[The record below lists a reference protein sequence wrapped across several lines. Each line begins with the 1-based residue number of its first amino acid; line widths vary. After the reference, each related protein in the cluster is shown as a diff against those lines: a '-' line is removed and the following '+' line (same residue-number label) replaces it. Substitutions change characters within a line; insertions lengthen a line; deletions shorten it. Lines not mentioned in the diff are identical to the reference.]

1 MKNSKRKIL
10 SIILCLAFV
19 AGIVCVPMP
28 TTVTA
33 TDTNPFTGILSPEWS
48 LGWNGNS
55 AVSAD
60 EFVSVVSDEVKV
72 GNNSLRIGHPTERTQ
87 LTLKLQIPV
96 TEAKN
101 YSYSLWYKATGTIT
115 DLTLYARDGADG
127 LGTGNIIGNALTSQ
141 VSTDWQQSAN
151 NEIGIDTGVFC
162 LDVGVD
168 CEAGNYVYLDNIDVF
183 ASDKPAVHL
192 NPDTSFERWREVSNG
207 NKNFYHSSEF
217 VKVVSGVSKTG
228 DKSLRIGSDKTN
240 TNITLEMKVPVI
252 SSSDIQMTYG
262 FYAKTEGSIS
272 SGVVTSK
279 NNDGNKGATNLTTTY
294 SDWTNVEAKKW
305 ISNGYMNF
313 WIAITCEK
321 DNYIYIDDVYA
332 YPTADT
338 GKHNQIYDSS
348 FEAHPVMTQLDTVP
362 LATQYVP
369 YWAQAWS
376 GDQTQKVDYITT
388 AANSGSAAL
397 ALTFPNTTKTS
408 GGLSYTYENI
418 VTGLEPET
426 EYTFE
431 GYLKTIGAPTTT
443 QILIGPNNG
452 ARGKINFGT
461 PAEYTKFT
469 KTFTTAANE
478 TEIELG
484 IYFGGKV
491 DDVIL
496 ADDFTIYK
504 TADAEKTNLMKNGG
518 FELRFPSG
526 EDFTITRINE
536 LEEWSTWIPSTPAST
551 FSESVGKI
559 KDGENTQLIYYN
571 KDKAFQGSII
581 KHIYGLENGTYTATV
596 KYRSP
601 GYGGASL
608 AAENYGGAKMQTMF
622 SSAASYDFRTVKL
635 ENIPVTDNRMDLTV
649 YANGNA
655 GQWLIIDD
663 VTLTRTDIQDANNY
677 VKNGDFETSYETTT
691 AAPEKLADNAQVW
704 QLSASDGDPYMAYV
718 SKKGYESTAAYAV
731 NNTAAQTLTLSQKVT
746 GLTDGKYVLTAYA
759 KRSAGHT
766 DATMLVQG
774 HNTNGINAFA
784 KIPVTGIW
792 TPIAVEFEVNTGEAD
807 VKFYVVGNQNDW
819 LMFDN
824 VRLFRKDTP
833 SVNLIQNGDF
843 EELYVTGD
851 TFQIEYTNEV
861 DGWTSWV
868 GDSSQGDFGD
878 SVGFITEQDSKR
890 VIFYNAND
898 SFTGSITQKIPE
910 LENGNYNVTIKAR
923 TAGYKSAVV
932 AAQGY
937 NAENTDEK
945 IQKAINVLG
954 TEMTEIKLENI
965 AVTNNSITVSVYADG
980 LAGEWLVID
989 DVIVTKADDTINLVF
1004 NGDFETKL
1012 VPQTAAPTKAE
1023 GKPSVWK
1030 ITGDDEA
1037 FLTSQSRSGSY
1048 AFAFVNNS
1056 KKSSYVAQTV
1066 EGLENGTYIV
1076 SAWVKSSG
1084 GQNAAN
1090 LVVRDYKSGNT
1101 GAQAV
1106 TAVPQTGVWTRIE
1119 REVEVTSG
1127 KLTASIYNDGN
1138 DGNWLMVD
1146 DLKLYLKSNPAVN
1159 LLPNNGFEELKPV
1172 VDPSTFNIQRVAK
1185 VAYWSSWIPQEAPSA
1200 FNQSVG
1206 YVNYEGSNRVI
1217 FYNADKA
1224 FEGSITQHIKLDN
1237 GKYDVSVQ
1245 VRTDGYQGAVVAVNN
1260 HNKDNASAKIQK
1272 SIVTGADGFE
1282 TVTLSGV
1289 EVTNGQLSLAIYGKG
1304 LAGEWIMVDNATVVK
1319 EGTTE
1324 NLVKNGDF
1332 ETTQEESKPAL
1343 NPATLDIKR
1352 TAKVPEWTTWIPKE
1366 APSAFNQSVGFVNYE
1381 GSNRVIFYN
1390 ANKAFEGSIT
1400 QHIKLDNGK
1409 YDVSV
1414 QVRTDGYQGAV
1425 VAVNNHNKDNTSA
1438 KIQKSIVTGEDGFET
1453 VTIRGIEVTNGQLSL
1468 AIYGKG
1474 LAGEWIMVDN
1484 ATVVKEGT
1492 TENLVKNGD
1501 FETMAEA
1508 EKEKLD
1514 PSKFDIQYLK
1524 AVPKWKSWVSDKSGS
1539 TFEQSVG
1546 LVKLDGGSSVIFYN
1560 AKKAFTGS
1568 ITQHIKKLE
1577 DGVYTA
1583 TVRVRT
1589 DGYKSAVIA
1598 VNQHNKA
1605 DSAAKIQKSI
1615 VLGEDGFA
1623 TVTLSGI
1630 EVTSGQVAL
1639 AIYAEGLAGQW
1650 LIIDDVTFTK
1660 DGTTKNLVENGDFE
1674 RKAVS
1679 TEFRLPPRAKR
1690 MPAAATENE
1699 SSTSSSTGSASKPND
1714 TTSSVGGSSADL
1726 APTTGDT
1733 SLIYGAVMLFLA
1745 SVMTFVITFKRKKR
1759 SK

>member
-33 TDTNPFTGILSPEWS
+33 SDTNPFTGILSPEWS
-48 LGWNGNS
+48 VGWNGNS
-55 AVSAD
+55 SVSAD
-60 EFVSVVSDEVKV
+60 EFVAVVSDEVKV
-72 GNNSLRIGHPTERTQ
+72 GNNSLRIGHPTQKTQ

-101 YSYSLWYKATGTIT
+101 YSYSLWFKASGTID

-127 LGTGNIIGNALTSQ
+127 LGTGNIIGNVLTSQ
-141 VSTDWQQSAN
+141 ISTDWKQSAN

-162 LDVGVD
+162 LDIGVT

-192 NPDTSFERWREVSNG
+192 NPDTSFERWRGIWNG
-207 NKNFYHSSEF
+207 KDDWYYDSEF
-217 VKVVSGVSKTG
+217 VQVVSGVSRTG
-228 DKSLRIGSDKTN
+228 SKSLRIGSDKVATDF
-240 TNITLEMKVPVI
+240 TLEIKVPVI
-252 SSSDIQMTYG
+252 TTSDIQMTYG
-262 FYAKTEGSIS
+262 FYAKTEGAIK
-272 SGVVTSK
+272 SGSVTSK
-279 NNDGNKGATNLTTTY
+279 NNDGNQGVKNLETTY
-294 SDWTNVEAKKW
+294 SDWTEVQAKKW

-313 WIAITCEK
+313 WIYVSCEPG
-321 DNYIYIDDVYA
+321 NYLYIDDVYA

-338 GKHNQIYDSS
+338 GKHNGIYDSS
-348 FEAHPVMTQLDTVP
+348 FETHPVMEQLASVP

-369 YWAQAWS
+369 YWNQAWN
-376 GDQTQKVDYITT
+376 GDNTQKVDYITT

-397 ALTFPNTTKTS
+397 ALTFPNTQKTS
-408 GGLSYTYENI
+408 GTLSYTYKN
-418 VTGLEPET
+418 VVAGLEPQT

-469 KTFTTAANE
+469 KTFTTAADE
-478 TEIELG
+478 TEIDLAV
-484 IYFGGKV
+484 YFVGKV

-496 ADDFTIYK
+496 ADDFVVYK
-504 TADAEKTNLMKNGG
+504 TADSEKKNLMKNGG
-518 FELRFPSG
+518 FELKFPSG
-526 EDFTITRINE
+526 EDFTITRISE
-536 LEEWSTWIPSTPAST
+536 LEEWSVWMPSTPAST

-581 KHIYGLENGTYTATV
+581 KHIYGLENGTYTATL

-622 SSAASYDFRTVKL
+622 STAASYDFKTVTL
-635 ENIPVTDNRMDLTV
+635 ENIPVTDNKLDLTV

-655 GQWLIIDD
+655 GEWLIIDD
-663 VTLTRTDIQDANNY
+663 VTLNRTDVQDATNY
-677 VKNGDFETSYETTT
+677 VKNGDFETSYDTTT

-718 SKKGYESTAAYAV
+718 SKNGYESTAAYAV

-746 GLTDGKYVLTAYA
+746 GLTDGKYVLTAYV

-774 HNTNGINAFA
+774 QNTNGINAFA
-784 KIPVTGIW
+784 KIPATGIW
-792 TPIAVEFEVNTGEAD
+792 TPIAVEFEVNTGEAN

-824 VRLFRKDTP
+824 VCLFRKDTP
-833 SVNLIQNGDF
+833 SVNLIENGDF

-851 TFQIEYTNEV
+851 TFQIEYTDSV
-861 DGWTSWV
+861 DGFTSWV
-868 GDSSQGDFGD
+868 GGSSAGTFGE

-898 SFTGSITQKIPE
+898 AFTGSITQKIPE
-910 LENGNYNVTIKAR
+910 LENGNYNVTVKAR
-923 TAGYKSAVV
+923 TAGYKSAVI

-937 NAENTDEK
+937 NAENPDEK
-945 IQKAINVLG
+945 VQKAINVLG

-965 AVTNNSITVSVYADG
+965 AVTNNAITISVYADG

-989 DVIVTKADDTINLVF
+989 DVIVTKADGVENLVF
-1004 NGDFETKL
+1004 NGDFETKRA
-1012 VPQTAAPTKAE
+1012 PQTEAPTKAE

-1030 ITGDDEA
+1030 ITGGDEA
-1037 FLTSQSRSGSY
+1037 FLTSQAQNGSY
-1048 AFAFVNNS
+1048 AFAFVNDS
-1056 KKSSYVAQTV
+1056 KKASYIAQTV

-1090 LVVRDYKSGNT
+1090 IVVRDHKAGST
-1101 GAQAV
+1101 SAQAV
-1106 TAVPQTGVWTRIE
+1106 TAIPQSGVWTRVE

-1127 KLTASIYNDGN
+1127 KLTASVYNDGN

-1146 DLKLYLKSNPAVN
+1146 DLKLYRKDNPSVN
-1159 LLPNNGFEELKPV
+1159 LLANNGFEELKPA
-1172 VDPSTFNIQRVAK
+1172 VDPSTFEINRVEK
-1185 VAYWSSWIPQEAPSA
+1185 VPEWTSWTPDDAPSA
-1200 FNQSVG
+1200 FDKSVG
-1206 YVNYEGSNRVI
+1206 FVNYEGSNRVI

-1224 FEGSITQHIKLDN
+1224 FTGSITQHIKLDN

-1245 VRTDGYQGAVVAVNN
+1245 VRTDGYQGAVIAVNN
-1260 HNKDNASAKIQK
+1260 HNKDNTAAKIQK
-1272 SIVTGADGFE
+1272 SIVAGADGFE
-1282 TVTLSGV
+1282 TVTISGI
-1289 EVTNGQLSLAIYGKG
+1289 EVTNGQISLAIYANG
-1304 LAGEWIMVDNATVVK
+1304 LAGEWLMVDNATVVK
-1319 EGTTE
+1319 QGTTE

-1332 ETTQEESKPAL
+1332 ETT
-1343 NPATLDIKR
+1343 
-1352 TAKVPEWTTWIPKE
+1352 
-1366 APSAFNQSVGFVNYE
+1366 
-1381 GSNRVIFYN
+1381 
-1390 ANKAFEGSIT
+1390 
-1400 QHIKLDNGK
+1400 
-1409 YDVSV
+1409 
-1414 QVRTDGYQGAV
+1414 
-1425 VAVNNHNKDNTSA
+1425 
-1438 KIQKSIVTGEDGFET
+1438 
-1453 VTIRGIEVTNGQLSL
+1453 
-1468 AIYGKG
+1468 
-1474 LAGEWIMVDN
+1474 
-1484 ATVVKEGT
+1484 
-1492 TENLVKNGD
+1492 TEP
-1501 FETMAEA
+1501 
-1508 EKEKLD
+1508 EKEKVD
-1514 PSKFDIQYLK
+1514 ASKFDIQYVS

-1539 TFEQSVG
+1539 KFEQSVG
-1546 LVKLDGGSSVIFYN
+1546 LVKLDGGNGVIFYN

-1568 ITQHIKKLE
+1568 ITQHLTKLE
-1577 DGVYTA
+1577 NGLYTA

-1589 DGYKSAVIA
+1589 DGYQSAVIA
-1598 VNQHNKA
+1598 VNQHNK
-1605 DSAAKIQKSI
+1605 DNSAAKIQKSI
-1615 VLGEDGFA
+1615 VVGDDGFQ
-1623 TVTLSGI
+1623 TVTISGI
-1630 EVTSGQVAL
+1630 EVTSGKAAI

-1650 LIIDDVTFTK
+1650 LIVDDVTFIK
-1660 DGTTKNLVENGDFE
+1660 EGTTKNLIENGDFE

-1690 MPAAATENE
+1690 MPTAATGNTG
-1699 SSTSSSTGSASKPND
+1699 STGSSTDTASTPNSGNASAGSTSSGAT
-1714 TTSSVGGSSADL
+1714 
-1726 APTTGDT
+1726 PTTGDT

-1745 SVMTFVITFKRKKR
+1745 SVMTFAITFRRKKR